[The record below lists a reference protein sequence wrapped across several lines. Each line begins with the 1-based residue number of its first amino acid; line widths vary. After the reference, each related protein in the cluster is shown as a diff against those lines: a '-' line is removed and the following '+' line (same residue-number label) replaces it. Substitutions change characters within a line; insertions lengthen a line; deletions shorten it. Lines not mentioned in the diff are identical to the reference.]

1 MNPDVEE
8 KTAAEYGPAKPKT
21 DFSMNLINSK
31 EEEVSMKQLRENP
44 SKATYKKTASMRQS
58 FS

>member
-8 KTAAEYGPAKPKT
+8 KVAPEYGPAKPKT

-31 EEEVSMKQLRENP
+31 GEEVSMKQFKENP
-44 SKATYKKTASMRQS
+44 SKAIYKKTALMRQS